1 MIHPDQV
8 DWADLTANQ
17 FNGYLNRLPEDGPAV
32 LAFLAPEGRIQSL
45 WPQLR
50 RRAGRQYGSVAE
62 MDSERRCLCIEGG
75 QQHLM
80 IVSWGSLLD
89 SMATRSGIK
98 TNLGWN
104 QRSGNCEVWP
114 SLRTLVR
121 SNPFARGEEF
131 GEESELRKRQ

>member
-89 SMATRSGIK
+89 SMATRSRDQDESGMESEIRQ
-98 TNLGWN
+98 L
-104 QRSGNCEVWP
+104 RSLAE
-114 SLRTLVR
+114 
-121 SNPFARGEEF
+121 FADAGAFKPIRPGEEF
-131 GEESELRKRQ
+131 GEES